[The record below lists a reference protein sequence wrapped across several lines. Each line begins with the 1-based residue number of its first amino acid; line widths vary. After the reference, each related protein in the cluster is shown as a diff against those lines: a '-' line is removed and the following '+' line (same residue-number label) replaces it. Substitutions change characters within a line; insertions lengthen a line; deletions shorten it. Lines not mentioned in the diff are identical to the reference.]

1 VTVTVRELAEWV
13 SGEVIGDGH
22 LGITS
27 ARPLR
32 DAQNGDLSFL
42 EDEKYLSLAESSHA
56 AALVVGPKTTLPT
69 KTLIRVADPLMAFVH
84 VFAQLHG
91 IAEPEPTGI
100 DSLARLHPSVEVGE
114 AVFIDAHV
122 SVGAG
127 STIGKG
133 TRIHAGVVI
142 GRNCHIAEDV
152 ILYPNVA
159 IYDGTLIGNRVII
172 HANAVIG
179 ADGFGY
185 RTQKGRHVKVP
196 QLGHVEIADDVEI
209 GACTTIDRGTFGAT
223 RIGEGTKIDNM
234 VMIGHNCQIGKHNL
248 LVSQVGIAGSCTTG
262 DYVVMAGQVGI
273 ADHCTIGEF
282 TQLGAKCGVHKN
294 VPSHQRMLGAP
305 ATPDKEQM
313 RIMMSLERLPD
324 LRRDVKRIK
333 DHLGLSES

>member
-209 GACTTIDRGTFGAT
+209 GHHSAALCHLGNIVCRTGRTVRIDTKTETIIDDVESGA
-223 RIGEGTKIDNM
+223 
-234 VMIGHNCQIGKHNL
+234 L
-248 LVSQVGIAGSCTTG
+248 
-262 DYVVMAGQVGI
+262 
-273 ADHCTIGEF
+273 
-282 TQLGAKCGVHKN
+282 
-294 VPSHQRMLGAP
+294 
-305 ATPDKEQM
+305 
-313 RIMMSLERLPD
+313 
-324 LRRDVKRIK
+324 VKRK
-333 DHLGLSES
+333 YREGHWAVPAKV